1 MNNPNSNKATGAVIV
16 TRVSTGKQIQGTSL
30 EEQVEVCR
38 TKALALNLSIFAE
51 YQDAGVSGGFLLSRE
66 GMQKAIADIQA
77 GRADTL
83 ITATMSRYSRDT
95 EHQQAIKKAVRA
107 AGGRVVFCDM
117 DFDETPE
124 GDLNFAIQGGFA
136 EYERQSIRKRTMAGR
151 RRRAEQGL
159 QPGRTFAPYGYHV
172 PTNTDVVRGTYQR
185 EEAGRYFIVEPQA
198 TLVRD
203 MFAWYSEG
211 RFSLAAMARHLNSE
225 GIPPPRGG
233 QHWRESTIG
242 CMLKNTVYRGEAVY
256 GRHQKRM
263 DETRVGQ
270 PHALTG
276 KPLTSPARYQLSD
289 DYVIIPCPPLVSDEL
304 WDIVQERF
312 RSNQNRQAGNPTRL
326 KMLSGLVCCPE
337 CGSSMVYK
345 SERNRKGLIIMA
357 HYTCGK
363 HIKKQRLEGEA
374 FCNAKTYR
382 QSIQESAVVTA
393 VLKAV
398 QNPDWIKTALE
409 TYRQAKQM
417 PHEVVDYRKEL
428 QAVERSLKDIE
439 TKQGAAVK
447 AQIAGIMAGA
457 SPDAYAAVFAEIAV
471 ERKSLEDKQ
480 SALSRASRSRQPSQ
494 AVQQEQT
501 GRETILRD
509 VHMVMT
515 SSHATDA
522 EKRALVGRVIEKV
535 TCQKDGAD
543 VMFVSGLFGEVCDNT
558 IQVEHPT
565 FQTKPQ
571 SYQTDF
577 KFLTACASYLGL

>member
-1 MNNPNSNKATGAVIV
+1 MDKTISKTAGAVIV

-30 EEQVEVCR
+30 EEQAEVCR
-38 TKALALNLSIFAE
+38 AKALSLNLSIFAE
-51 YQDAGVSGGFLLSRE
+51 YQDAGVSGGLLLSRE

-107 AGGRVVFCDM
+107 AGGRVVFCDIN
-117 DFDETPE
+117 FDDTPE
-124 GDLNFAIQGGFA
+124 GDLAFGIMGGFA

-151 RRRAEQGL
+151 RRRAEQGF

-172 PTNTDVVRGTYQR
+172 PTKTDVLRGAYPAD
-185 EEAGRYFIVEPQA
+185 EAGRYIIVEPQA
-198 TLVRD
+198 TLVRN

-233 QHWRESTIG
+233 QFWRESAIG
-242 CMLKNTVYRGEAVY
+242 CILKNAVYRGEAVY
-256 GRHQKRM
+256 GRHQKRI
-263 DETRVGQ
+263 DETRIGQ

-289 DYVIIPCPPLVSDEL
+289 DYVVIPCPPLVSDEL
-304 WDIVQERF
+304 WDMVQERLK
-312 RSNQNRQAGNPTRL
+312 SNQNRQSGNPTRL
-326 KMLSGLVCCPE
+326 KMLSGLIYCPD
-337 CGSSMVYK
+337 CDSSMVYK
-345 SERNRKGLIIMA
+345 PERNRKGLMLPA

-363 HIKKQRLEGEA
+363 HIKKQRLEGVQ
-374 FCNAKTYR
+374 FCSAKTYR
-382 QSIQESAVVTA
+382 QSIQEDAVVTA
-393 VLKAV
+393 VSDAV
-398 QNPDWIKTALE
+398 QHPEWIETAQE
-409 TYRQAKQM
+409 TYRKAKRM
-417 PHEVVDYRKEL
+417 PHEVVDHRKEL
-428 QAVERSLKDIE
+428 QAIERALKDIE

-457 SPDAYAAVFAEIAV
+457 SPDAYASVFAEIAE
-471 ERKSLEDKQ
+471 ERKSLEDRQ
-480 SALSRASRSRQPSQ
+480 SALSRASRTRQPSQ
-494 AVQQEQT
+494 VVQQEQT
-501 GRETILRD
+501 GRQAILDD
-509 VHMVMT
+509 VYRVLT
-515 SSHATDA
+515 SQHITDA
-522 EKRALVGRVIEKV
+522 EKRAVVGRVIERV

-543 VMFVSGLFGEVCDNT
+543 VTFVSGLFGEVCDAT

-571 SYQTDF
+571 THQTDF
-577 KFLTACASYLGL
+577 KFFTACASYLGL